1 MVDAGGIFSGR
12 AALDEWL
19 AEHGQSAA
27 VSLQVHEVHRRVAAA
42 IERHAR
48 GRCLDAGSGRGPFVP
63 QLRKTCAEVVRLDRE
78 SRGAAPDIVGDVQDL
93 SALADGSFDTVLCT
107 QVLEHLPHPRRA
119 LSELARV
126 MRPGGHLILS
136 APHLSM
142 IHEAPHDFFRFT
154 RFALAGLAR
163 EVGFT
168 VVELSE
174 AGGLLAFLAHAP
186 SLAALLSLR
195 RLGLPLSR
203 ILPWHRR
210 LWVDLL
216 RGLDERL
223 GMPKRFPCNLVM
235 VARKTSPLRRGR
247 KRRG

>member
-1 MVDAGGIFSGR
+1 MADAGGVFSDR
-12 AALDEWL
+12 ASLDDWL
-19 AEHGQSAA
+19 AAHGQSAA

-42 IERHAR
+42 IERYAR

-63 QLRKTCAEVVRLDRE
+63 QLRKACAEVVRLDRE
-78 SRGAAPDIVGDVQDL
+78 SRGGAPDVLGDVQDL
-93 SALADGSFDTVLCT
+93 SALSDGSFDTVLCT
-107 QVLEHLPHPRRA
+107 QVLEHVPHPRRA

-126 MRPGGHLILS
+126 LRPGGHLILS

-154 RFALAGLAR
+154 RFSLEHLTR
-163 EVGFT
+163 EVGLA
-168 VVELSE
+168 VLELAE

-195 RLGLPLSR
+195 RLGLPLAR

-210 LWVDLL
+210 LWVDAL
-216 RGLDERL
+216 RRLDERL
-223 GMPKRFPCNLVM
+223 GMPARFPCNLLL
-235 VARKTSPLRRGR
+235 VAKKPLGDP
-247 KRRG
+247 GAGGD